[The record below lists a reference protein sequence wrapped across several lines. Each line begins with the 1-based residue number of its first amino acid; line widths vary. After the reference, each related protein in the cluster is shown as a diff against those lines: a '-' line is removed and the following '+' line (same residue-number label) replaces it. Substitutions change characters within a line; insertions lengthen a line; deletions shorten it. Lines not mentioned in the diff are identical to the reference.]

1 MALDFKIPN
10 LCGASPELND
20 VMSKLADAK
29 ADAKAKLNEAA
40 STAAAAF
47 GEAQNELAGLKNKLQ
62 SIEIPALPKLNLQ
75 AEIASLTSQIPGTP
89 SFLSALAKI
98 KTEFGDDI
106 KSSGLELDSLV
117 SSATAAIL
125 GGGNI
130 CALCPN
136 LEKEAGSAEPS
147 NQKPIAPKQAAV
159 AAVAETASV
168 ANQNIGVETQYA
180 ALRNKLSSFFTS
192 AIAPTQDTSAFQIAP
207 PNLFKKISLGGG
219 APTSV
224 AFSPTSVGERTNY
237 ASAQQGD
244 GFSYKK
250 ATITETFS
258 LADVVQEAATTEEV
272 SDGEGGVQDEV
283 TAAKTYV
290 ILKHNP
296 VRIKS
301 LLFHTGTGVNKGYW
315 DRQERKRFNLDENI
329 ASTDANKGF
338 YYRNRYGRHA
348 DLLIPTGDYATTG
361 FNDNTNW
368 ATFSLQP
375 NRFNFYPPVKLS
387 DHPGN
392 IKSGGT
398 VFSSDPDIFVG
409 HNKNP
414 MSDARLNSK
423 YKGMCVLLTY
433 SYLERYD
440 PDYVPSKT
448 PPKKNTPVPVS
459 TLDYPVPPDAQ
470 PTVATVKRP
479 PTKAEPEP
487 EKPAPAPKKTP
498 PEEIAKIKSA
508 SDRKPTTT
516 LADLQKIADAKYSS
530 YKVEVQRSDEAD
542 SGQKIVFVT
551 MASITRFMHPQ
562 IAAGMKIP
570 PPGKHGYAAYGQSS
584 EQALE
589 EAVAKMLRAANRK

>member
-1 MALDFKIPN
+1 MVDFANAN

-20 VMSKLADAK
+20 VMSKLTAAK
-29 ADAKAKLNEAA
+29 SDAKAKLNEAA
-40 STAAAAF
+40 STASAAF
-47 GEAQNELAGLKNKLQ
+47 AEAQNELEGLKDKLQ
-62 SIEIPALPKLNLQ
+62 TIEIPTLPKLNLQ

-130 CALCPN
+130 CALVPN
-136 LEKEAGSAEPS
+136 LEKASGSTEPAD
-147 NQKPIAPKQAAV
+147 QKPIAPKQAA
-159 AAVAETASV
+159 APAVTEASSV
-168 ANQNIGVETQYA
+168 AKQVVAVEQRFADLQN
-180 ALRNKLSSFFTS
+180 KMSSFFTS
-192 AIAPTQDTSAFQIAP
+192 SIAPTQDTSAFQIALP
-207 PNLFKKISLGGG
+207 GAFKTVSLGGG

-224 AFSPTSVGERTNY
+224 AFPPTSVGERTNY

-258 LADVVQEAATTEEV
+258 LADVVQEAAYTEVE
-272 SDGEGGVQDEV
+272 SDGEGNEEKKEID
-283 TAAKTYV
+283 AKTYV

-315 DRQERKRFNLDENI
+315 DRSQRKRFNLDENI

-448 PPKKNTPVPVS
+448 PAKNNTPVPVS
-459 TLDYPVPPDAQ
+459 TLDYPTPPTAQ
-470 PTVATVKRP
+470 PTVATVKPP
-479 PTKAEPEP
+479 PTKAVPEP
-487 EKPAPAPKKTP
+487 AKPPPAPKKTP

-508 SDRKPTTT
+508 SDRKSTTT

-530 YKVEVQRSDEAD
+530 YKVEVQQLGLHD
-542 SGQKIVFVT
+542 SGQYLVQVT
-551 MASITRFMHPQ
+551 MASITKMGFM
-562 IAAGMKIP
+562 IVNNALVKAKV
-570 PPGKHGYAAYGQSS
+570 GYAALGPSP
-584 EQALE
+584 EQAFE
-589 EAVAKMLRAANRK
+589 GAVANMLRAAKK

>member
-1 MALDFKIPN
+1 MVDFANAN

-20 VMSKLADAK
+20 VMSKLTAAK
-29 ADAKAKLNEAA
+29 SDAKAKLNEAA
-40 STAAAAF
+40 STASAAF
-47 GEAQNELAGLKNKLQ
+47 AEAQNELEGLKDKLQ
-62 SIEIPALPKLNLQ
+62 TIEIPTLPKLNLQ

-89 SFLSALAKI
+89 AFFSALAKI

-106 KSSGLELDSLV
+106 KSGGLELDSLV

-130 CALCPN
+130 CALVPN
-136 LEKEAGSAEPS
+136 LEKASGSTEPAD
-147 NQKPIAPKQAAV
+147 QKPIAPKQAA
-159 AAVAETASV
+159 APAVTEASSV
-168 ANQNIGVETQYA
+168 AKQVVAVEQRFADLQN
-180 ALRNKLSSFFTS
+180 KMSSFFTS
-192 AIAPTQDTSAFQIAP
+192 AIAPTQDTSAFQIALP
-207 PNLFKKISLGGG
+207 SAFKTVSLGGG

-224 AFSPTSVGERTNY
+224 AFPPTSVGERTNY
-237 ASAQQGD
+237 ASSTQGD

-250 ATITETFS
+250 TTITETFS
-258 LADVVQEAATTEEV
+258 LADVVQKAAYTEVEP
-272 SDGEGGVQDEV
+272 DGEGGVEDKV
-283 TAAKTYV
+283 TDAKTYV
-290 ILKHNP
+290 KLKHKP

-348 DLLIPTGDYATTG
+348 DLLISTGDYPTRG

-368 ATFSLQP
+368 TTIR
-375 NRFNFYPPVKLS
+375 NEFNFYPPVKLS

-392 IKSGGT
+392 IESGGT

-448 PPKKNTPVPVS
+448 PAKNNTPVPVS
-459 TLDYPVPPDAQ
+459 TLDYPTPPTAQ
-470 PTVATVKRP
+470 PTVATVKPP
-479 PTKAEPEP
+479 PTKAVPEP
-487 EKPAPAPKKTP
+487 ARPAPAPKKTP

-508 SDRKPTTT
+508 SDRKSTTT

-530 YKVEVQRSDEAD
+530 YKVEVQKSDEAD
-542 SGQKIVFVT
+542 SGQKVVYVT
-551 MASITRFMHPQ
+551 MASISRFINPQ
-562 IAAGMKIP
+562 MAIYLKIP
-570 PPGKHGYAAYGQSS
+570 PPAKIGYAAYGQSS
-584 EQALE
+584 EQAFE
-589 EAVAKMLRAANRK
+589 EAVAKMLRAAKK

>member
-130 CALCPN
+130 CALVPN

-147 NQKPIAPKQAAV
+147 DQKPIAPKQAAV
-159 AAVAETASV
+159 AAATEASSV

-180 ALRNKLSSFFTS
+180 ALQSKMSSFFTS
-192 AIAPTQDTSAFQIAP
+192 SIAPTQDTSAFQIALP
-207 PNLFKKISLGGG
+207 GAFKTVSLGGG

-224 AFSPTSVGERTNY
+224 AFPPTSVGERTNY

-258 LADVVQEAATTEEV
+258 LADVVQEAATTELV
-272 SDGEGGVQDEV
+272 PDGDGGEEKEEID
-283 TAAKTYV
+283 AKTYV
-290 ILKHNP
+290 ILKHKP
-296 VRIKS
+296 VRINS

-348 DLLIPTGDYATTG
+348 DLLIPTGDYSTTG

-368 ATFSLQP
+368 ATFGNQ
-375 NRFNFYPPVKLS
+375 FNFYPPVKLS

-392 IKSGGT
+392 IESGGT

-448 PPKKNTPVPVS
+448 PAKKNTPVPVS
-459 TLDYPVPPDAQ
+459 TLDYPTPPTAQ
-470 PTVATVKRP
+470 PTVATVKPP

-487 EKPAPAPKKTP
+487 AKPAPAPKKTP
-498 PEEIAKIKSA
+498 PEEIEKIKSA
-508 SDRKPTTT
+508 KDRKPTTT
-516 LADLQKIADAKYSS
+516 EADLQK
-530 YKVEVQRSDEAD
+530 EAD
-542 SGQKIVFVT
+542 RIGKKYRI
-551 MASITRFMHPQ
+551 
-562 IAAGMKIP
+562 
-570 PPGKHGYAAYGQSS
+570 GKHTIISEGQHNSGMRIVYIEVGGKQYRSLGTTPMMAYDN
-584 EQALE
+584 A
-589 EAVAKMLRAANRK
+589 RRKWEKKNPG

>member
-130 CALCPN
+130 CALVPN

-147 NQKPIAPKQAAV
+147 DQKPIAPKQAAV
-159 AAVAETASV
+159 AAVTEASSV

-180 ALRNKLSSFFTS
+180 ALQSKMSSFFTS
-192 AIAPTQDTSAFQIAP
+192 SIAPTQDTSAFQIALP
-207 PNLFKKISLGGG
+207 GAFKTVSLGGG

-224 AFSPTSVGERTNY
+224 AFPPTSVGERTNY

-258 LADVVQEAATTEEV
+258 LADVVQEAATTELV
-272 SDGEGGVQDEV
+272 PDGDGGEEKEEID
-283 TAAKTYV
+283 AKTYV
-290 ILKHNP
+290 ILKHKP
-296 VRIKS
+296 VRINS

-348 DLLIPTGDYATTG
+348 DLLIPTGDYSTTG

-368 ATFSLQP
+368 ATFGNQ
-375 NRFNFYPPVKLS
+375 FNFYPPVKLS

-392 IKSGGT
+392 IESGGT

-448 PPKKNTPVPVS
+448 PAKKNTPVPVS
-459 TLDYPVPPDAQ
+459 TLDYPTPPTAQ
-470 PTVATVKRP
+470 PTVATVKPP

-487 EKPAPAPKKTP
+487 AKPAPAPKKTP
-498 PEEIAKIKSA
+498 PEEIEKIKSA
-508 SDRKPTTT
+508 KDRKPTTT
-516 LADLQKIADAKYSS
+516 EADLQK
-530 YKVEVQRSDEAD
+530 EAD
-542 SGQKIVFVT
+542 RIGKKYRI
-551 MASITRFMHPQ
+551 
-562 IAAGMKIP
+562 
-570 PPGKHGYAAYGQSS
+570 GKHTIISEGQHNSGMRIVYIEVGGKQYRSLGTTPMMAYDN
-584 EQALE
+584 A
-589 EAVAKMLRAANRK
+589 RRKWEKKNPG

>member
-130 CALCPN
+130 CALVPN

-147 NQKPIAPKQAAV
+147 DQKPIAPKQAAV
-159 AAVAETASV
+159 AAVTEASSV

-180 ALRNKLSSFFTS
+180 ALQSKMSSFFTS
-192 AIAPTQDTSAFQIAP
+192 SIAPTQDTSAFQIALP
-207 PNLFKKISLGGG
+207 GAFKTVSLGGG

-224 AFSPTSVGERTNY
+224 AFPPTSVGERTNY

-258 LADVVQEAATTEEV
+258 LADVVQEAATTELV
-272 SDGEGGVQDEV
+272 PDGDGGEEKEEID
-283 TAAKTYV
+283 AKTYV
-290 ILKHNP
+290 ILKHKP
-296 VRIKS
+296 VRINS

-348 DLLIPTGDYATTG
+348 DLLIPTGDYSTTG

-368 ATFSLQP
+368 ATFGNQ
-375 NRFNFYPPVKLS
+375 FNFYPPVKLS

-392 IKSGGT
+392 IESGGT

-448 PPKKNTPVPVS
+448 PAKKNTPVPVS
-459 TLDYPVPPDAQ
+459 TLDYPTPPTAQ
-470 PTVATVKRP
+470 PTVATVKPP

-487 EKPAPAPKKTP
+487 AKPAPAPKKTP
-498 PEEIAKIKSA
+498 PEEIEKIKSA
-508 SDRKPTTT
+508 KDRKPTTT
-516 LADLQKIADAKYSS
+516 EADLQ
-530 YKVEVQRSDEAD
+530 READ
-542 SGQKIVFVT
+542 RIGKKYRI
-551 MASITRFMHPQ
+551 
-562 IAAGMKIP
+562 
-570 PPGKHGYAAYGQSS
+570 GKHTIISEGQHESGMRIVYIEVGGKEYRSLGTTPMMAYDNARRVWEKKNPG
-584 EQALE
+584 
-589 EAVAKMLRAANRK
+589 

>member
-130 CALCPN
+130 CALVPN

-147 NQKPIAPKQAAV
+147 DQKPIAPKQAAV
-159 AAVAETASV
+159 AAATEASSV

-180 ALRNKLSSFFTS
+180 ALQSKMSSFFTS
-192 AIAPTQDTSAFQIAP
+192 SIAPTQDTSAFQIALP
-207 PNLFKKISLGGG
+207 GAFKTVSLGGG

-224 AFSPTSVGERTNY
+224 AFPPTSVGERTNY

-258 LADVVQEAATTEEV
+258 LADVVQEAATTELV
-272 SDGEGGVQDEV
+272 PDGDGGEEKEEID
-283 TAAKTYV
+283 AKTYV
-290 ILKHNP
+290 ILKHKP
-296 VRIKS
+296 VRINS

-348 DLLIPTGDYATTG
+348 DLLISTGDYPTLG

-368 ATFSLQP
+368 ATFGNQ
-375 NRFNFYPPVKLS
+375 FNFYPPVKLS

-392 IKSGGT
+392 IESGGT

-448 PPKKNTPVPVS
+448 PAKKNTPVPVS
-459 TLDYPVPPDAQ
+459 TLDYPTPPTAQ
-470 PTVATVKRP
+470 PTVATVKPP

-487 EKPAPAPKKTP
+487 AKPAPAPKKTP
-498 PEEIAKIKSA
+498 PAEIAKIKSA
-508 SDRKPTTT
+508 KDRKPTTT
-516 LADLQKIADAKYSS
+516 EADLQK
-530 YKVEVQRSDEAD
+530 EAD
-542 SGQKIVFVT
+542 RIGKKYRI
-551 MASITRFMHPQ
+551 
-562 IAAGMKIP
+562 
-570 PPGKHGYAAYGQSS
+570 GKHTIISEGQHNSGMRIVYIEVGGKQYRSLGTTPMMAYDN
-584 EQALE
+584 A
-589 EAVAKMLRAANRK
+589 RRKWEKKNPG

>member
-130 CALCPN
+130 CALVPN

-147 NQKPIAPKQAAV
+147 DQKPIAPKQAAV
-159 AAVAETASV
+159 AAATEASSV

-180 ALRNKLSSFFTS
+180 ALQSKMSSFFTS
-192 AIAPTQDTSAFQIAP
+192 SIAPTQDTSAFQIALP
-207 PNLFKKISLGGG
+207 GAFKTVSLGGG

-224 AFSPTSVGERTNY
+224 AFPPTSVGERTNY

-258 LADVVQEAATTEEV
+258 LADVVQEAATTELV
-272 SDGEGGVQDEV
+272 PDGDGGEEKEEID
-283 TAAKTYV
+283 AKTYV
-290 ILKHNP
+290 ILKHKP
-296 VRIKS
+296 VRINS

-348 DLLIPTGDYATTG
+348 DLLIPTGDYSTTG

-368 ATFSLQP
+368 ATFGNQ
-375 NRFNFYPPVKLS
+375 FNFYPPVKLS

-392 IKSGGT
+392 IESGGT

-448 PPKKNTPVPVS
+448 PAKKNTPVPVS
-459 TLDYPVPPDAQ
+459 TLDYPTPPTAQ
-470 PTVATVKRP
+470 PTVATVKPP

-487 EKPAPAPKKTP
+487 AKPAPAPKKTP
-498 PEEIAKIKSA
+498 PAEIAKIKSA
-508 SDRKPTTT
+508 KDRKPTTT
-516 LADLQKIADAKYSS
+516 EADLQK
-530 YKVEVQRSDEAD
+530 EAD
-542 SGQKIVFVT
+542 RIGKKYRI
-551 MASITRFMHPQ
+551 
-562 IAAGMKIP
+562 
-570 PPGKHGYAAYGQSS
+570 GKHTIISEGQHNSGMRIVYIEVGGKQYRSLGTTPMMAYDN
-584 EQALE
+584 A
-589 EAVAKMLRAANRK
+589 RRKWEKKNPG

>member
-20 VMSKLADAK
+20 VLSKLADAK
-29 ADAKAKLNEAA
+29 ADAKAKLDEAA

-47 GEAQNELAGLKNKLQ
+47 GEAQNELAGLKDKLQ

-130 CALCPN
+130 CALVPN

-147 NQKPIAPKQAAV
+147 DQKPIAPKQAAV
-159 AAVAETASV
+159 AAVTEASSV

-180 ALRNKLSSFFTS
+180 ALQSKMSSFFTS
-192 AIAPTQDTSAFQIAP
+192 SIAPTQDTSAFQIALP
-207 PNLFKKISLGGG
+207 GAFKTVSLGGG

-224 AFSPTSVGERTNY
+224 AFPPTSVGERTNY

-258 LADVVQEAATTEEV
+258 LADVVQEAATTELV
-272 SDGEGGVQDEV
+272 PDGDGGEEKEEID
-283 TAAKTYV
+283 AKTYV
-290 ILKHNP
+290 ILKHKP
-296 VRIKS
+296 VRINS

-348 DLLIPTGDYATTG
+348 DLLIPTGDYSTTG

-368 ATFSLQP
+368 ATFGNQ
-375 NRFNFYPPVKLS
+375 FNFYPPVKLS

-392 IKSGGT
+392 IESGGT

-448 PPKKNTPVPVS
+448 PAKKNTPVPVS
-459 TLDYPVPPDAQ
+459 TLDYPTPPTAQ
-470 PTVATVKRP
+470 PTVATVKPP

-487 EKPAPAPKKTP
+487 AKPAPAPKKTP
-498 PEEIAKIKSA
+498 PAEIAKIKSA
-508 SDRKPTTT
+508 KDRKPTTT
-516 LADLQKIADAKYSS
+516 EADLQK
-530 YKVEVQRSDEAD
+530 EAD
-542 SGQKIVFVT
+542 RIGKKYRI
-551 MASITRFMHPQ
+551 
-562 IAAGMKIP
+562 
-570 PPGKHGYAAYGQSS
+570 GKHTIISEGQHNSGMRIVYIEVGGKQYRSLGTTPMMAYDN
-584 EQALE
+584 A
-589 EAVAKMLRAANRK
+589 RRKWEKKNPG

>member
-1 MALDFKIPN
+1 MVDFKIPD

-20 VMSKLADAK
+20 VLSKLADAK

-136 LEKEAGSAEPS
+136 LEKEAGSTKPAD
-147 NQKPIAPKQAAV
+147 QKPIAPKQAAV

-180 ALRNKLSSFFTS
+180 ALQNKLSSFFTS
-192 AIAPTQDTSAFQIAP
+192 AIAPTQDTSAFQIALP
-207 PNLFKKISLGGG
+207 GAFKTVSLGGG

-224 AFSPTSVGERTNY
+224 AFPPTSVGERTNY

-258 LADVVQEAATTEEV
+258 LADVVQEAATTELV
-272 SDGEGGVQDEV
+272 PDGDGGEEKEEID
-283 TAAKTYV
+283 AKTYV
-290 ILKHNP
+290 ILKHKP
-296 VRIKS
+296 VRINS

-348 DLLIPTGDYATTG
+348 DLLISTGDYPTLG

-368 ATFSLQP
+368 ATFGNQ
-375 NRFNFYPPVKLS
+375 FNFYPPVKLS

-392 IKSGGT
+392 IESGGT

-448 PPKKNTPVPVS
+448 PAKKNTPVPVS
-459 TLDYPVPPDAQ
+459 TLDNPTPPTAQ
-470 PTVATVKRP
+470 PTVATVLPP
-479 PTKAEPEP
+479 PTKAEP
-487 EKPAPAPKKTP
+487 KPAAPPPAPKKTAP
-498 PEEIAKIKSA
+498 AEIAKIKSA
-508 SDRKPTTT
+508 KDRKPTTT
-516 LADLQKIADAKYSS
+516 EADLQ
-530 YKVEVQRSDEAD
+530 READ
-542 SGQKIVFVT
+542 RISKKYRI
-551 MASITRFMHPQ
+551 
-562 IAAGMKIP
+562 
-570 PPGKHGYAAYGQSS
+570 GKHTIISEGQHNSGMRIVYIEVGGKQYRSLGTTPMMAYDN
-584 EQALE
+584 A
-589 EAVAKMLRAANRK
+589 RRKWEKKNPG